1 MMEPTGKPAGFFVY
15 NSLKTCT
22 MQIFRET
29 PSDLITELK
38 EGEVFVF
45 GSNLAGKHGRGAA
58 KTALKWGAVYGK
70 GSGLHGKTYGI
81 PTKDRKL
88 RVLPINH
95 IALHVNRFT
104 KFAKEHSNLTFLVT
118 EIGCGLAGYN
128 PTDIAPL
135 FEEAAKL
142 SNVRLPRRFWNVLIS
157 KPINP
162 NDPEVQRLLKLT
174 KEQQEK
180 TKALQKIDPNTGKLT
195 ITI

>member
-1 MMEPTGKPAGFFVY
+1 
-15 NSLKTCT
+15 

-58 KTALKWGAVYGK
+58 KTALKWGAVYRK

-88 RVLPINH
+88 RILPVNH

-104 KFAKEHSNLTFLVT
+104 KFAKEHDNLTFLVT
-118 EIGCGLAGYN
+118 EIGCGLAGYK
-128 PTDIAPL
+128 PADIAPL

-142 SNVRLPRRFWNVLIS
+142 PNVRLPRRFWNVLIS
-157 KPINP
+157 KPI
-162 NDPEVQRLLKLT
+162 Q
-174 KEQQEK
+174 
-180 TKALQKIDPNTGKLT
+180 
-195 ITI
+195 